1 MGACLRRGQRL
12 LLAALLLRALIPVGY
27 MLNYSSLITGESLI
41 VLCPTGL
48 EGLVEGTA
56 FESVLSDHG
65 HHGANDGEGVVH
77 RDAAP
82 CVFAALAALLLILSV
97 LCFILGLWPALRA
110 WVAPQSVLGRRAL
123 SIPGIPPGPRPLLHE
138 PLVLGGVC
146 APVAADA
153 LMQKRIIQQPFGLS
167 GSVRDNDDGPVL
179 F

>member
-1 MGACLRRGQRL
+1 LIVKNLETYPPMGACLRWGQRL

-77 RDAAP
+77 RDVAP
-82 CVFAALAALLLILSV
+82 CVFAALAALLLTLSI
-97 LCFILGLWPALRA
+97 LCFILGFWPALRA
-110 WVAPQSVLGRRAL
+110 WVAPQSVLGRRILINPRHPARA
-123 SIPGIPPGPRPLLHE
+123 PP
-138 PLVLGGVC
+138 VF
-146 APVAADA
+146 A
-153 LMQKRIIQQPFGLS
+153 
-167 GSVRDNDDGPVL
+167 
-179 F
+179 